1 MLHHNSTYQIKKN
14 GFTAV
19 EVLIIAP
26 IVILVIGA
34 FITVIVNMTGDVLS
48 SRGANTLAYTAQDA
62 LNQIEQDV
70 KSSNAFLATNNIAL
84 TSPQGYDNGTAMFD
98 NNGTNGPMLIL
109 NTYATT
115 TNPLSSTRNI
125 IYTNSPNTCASGDS
139 DKNDPMP
146 INIIYF
152 VKEGTLWRRT
162 IMPSDYTTA
171 GCDAKN
177 NAAAVP
183 WQQPTCT
190 AINGFCTTKDTKLV
204 DGILATDGFNIS
216 YFSKGNSTNEDPVA
230 NNSGSTDN
238 ARAAALQTVNTIKV
252 TISATNTVAGRDV
265 SYSGTVRATIPSGD
279 IAANK
284 YNSYQNTILAANP
297 VGYWSL
303 NEPLG
308 TTISADISGGG
319 YNGTYAGGVMLN
331 QTGALSAASNHAALF
346 TGPNPTRITTTSNT
360 AWNRSN
366 GQAITVEAWIKPN
379 WSSGYR
385 TIIANRVNIATTPN
399 WELYQHQQD
408 GSLQFHGSIQYKGTY
423 IPPNNTWT
431 YVVATV
437 DSAGNSKLYINGIV
451 VQTVTGYTYYASAAS
466 NLTIGAASTAGE
478 EPYSGTIDEIAVYNK
493 ALTAAEI
500 AQHYAAR
507 TLP

>member
-1 MLHHNSTYQIKKN
+1 MPRHNPTSQIKKN

-34 FITVIVNMTGDVLS
+34 FITVIVNMTGAVLS

-70 KSSNAFLATNNIAL
+70 KSSNGFLATNNITL
-84 TSPQGYDNGTAMFD
+84 TSPQGYDNVTAMFD

-109 NTYATT
+109 STYATT

-139 DKNDPMP
+139 DQNNPMSV
-146 INIIYF
+146 NIIYF
-152 VKEGTLWRRT
+152 VKNGTLWRRT
-162 IMPSDYTTA
+162 IMPSNYTAA
-171 GCDAKN
+171 GC
-177 NAAAVP
+177 AVP

-190 AINGFCTTKDTKLV
+190 TVNGFCTTKDTKLV

-216 YFSKGNSTNEDPVA
+216 YYSKGNATNEDPIA
-230 NNSGSTDN
+230 NNSSSTDN
-238 ARAAALQTVNTIKV
+238 ARAAALQAVNTVKV
-252 TISATNTVAGRDV
+252 TISATNRVAGRDV
-265 SYSGTVRATIPSGD
+265 SYSGAIRATIPSGD

-284 YNSYQNTILAANP
+284 YNSYQNTVLADNP

-303 NEPLG
+303 NETSD
-308 TTISADISGGG
+308 TTAADISGGG
-319 YNGTYAGGVMLN
+319 YTGTYNGGVVLN
-331 QTGALSAASNHAALF
+331 QTGALSTLSNHAALF
-346 TGPNPTRITTTSNT
+346 TGPNPTRITTVSN
-360 AWNRSN
+360 AIWNRIN
-366 GQAITVEAWIKPN
+366 GQSITVEAWIKPN

-385 TIIANRVNIATTPN
+385 TIIANRVNISTTPN
-399 WELYQHQQD
+399 WELYQHQND
-408 GSLQFHGSIQYKGTY
+408 GSLQFHGSVQYKGNY

-437 DSAGNSKLYINGIV
+437 DSAGSSKLYINGIV
-451 VQTVTGYTYYASAAS
+451 MQTVANYTYYLNAAS
-466 NLTIGAASTAGE
+466 TLIIGAASTAGE
-478 EPYSGTIDEIAVYNK
+478 EPYSGTIDEVAIYNK